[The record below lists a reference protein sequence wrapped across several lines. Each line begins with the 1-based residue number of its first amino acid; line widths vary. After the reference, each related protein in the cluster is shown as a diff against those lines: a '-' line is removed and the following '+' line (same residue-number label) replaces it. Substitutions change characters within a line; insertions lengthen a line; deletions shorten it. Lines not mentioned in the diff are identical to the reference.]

1 MIVRTYGR
9 RSRSSLSDGGGGG
22 GGGGAERG
30 LSSSQDAF
38 DFDGGDGN
46 DDELP
51 VLGSSSSQPF
61 PPSQESS
68 SMWDFDEDPPTQQ
81 PPPLLLEGSRRRGRG
96 GRRGRAEPEPEA
108 ATATLMEAEEYGEMM
123 ESLDEVNFALDGL
136 RATAPRRV
144 RRASMLSLLGICASA
159 AHRRVLR
166 AQGLVKQ
173 IIDNIL
179 VLNIDDPPCGVAA
192 AALLFVLASDV
203 QDNHLLDSEPCIQ
216 FLLKLLN
223 PPMDTIDAKA
233 PSIGSKLLGISKVQ
247 MLNSSNKDSDSIS
260 DDIISKVEEILL
272 GCKEIKPLGRDA
284 KRTSRPQLCS
294 KWLALLTM
302 EKACL
307 SNVALEETSD
317 MVSRVGGDFKETLR
331 VSGGLD
337 NIFDLMVD
345 CHSALERI
353 VKDASILSLDIE
365 EGTSLESAALLLKCL
380 KIFENA
386 TFLSDDN
393 KVHLLNM
400 SRKLS
405 PRSSPLSL
413 VGVIINIIELLSVLS
428 LLQNS
433 SIASSST
440 DKKSAKDYKG
450 GASDI
455 KGGISLN
462 GTDKCKNSKKNNLPL
477 NQKRHNCA
485 SAKSDASHIT
495 ISSSSDVGLSQ
506 MTLDCSQSISS
517 NRASSGSLGERHS
530 NGVGMKLNIRKD
542 RGKANPIR
550 GSSGWVSITAQS
562 SDGTSREMAKRRRLS
577 EKANSDLSTGA
588 GSDPFAF
595 DDVDQEPL
603 DWGLFGPKKKS
614 SQGRQAKSA
623 NGKLSDDC
631 EIAAIGTQES
641 CQPEDNN
648 QLGSTSP
655 SNVDDESSLLEE
667 CLLASIKVL
676 MNLAN
681 DNPSGCEHIASCGGL
696 NTMASLIIKHFPS
709 FDFFMD
715 KNYDMKERGSS
726 DRDVDLGQ
734 DLTYSKESKARQV
747 KAMQLRD
754 HELDFLVAILGLLVN
769 LVEKDSLNR
778 VRLASAR
785 VSVDV
790 PTQSEKAQRDVIP
803 LLCSIFLGSQG
814 SAEASAPISA
824 DDEESLMQG
833 AREAEMMI
841 VEAYAALLLGFLS
854 IESMK
859 VRGAI
864 SNCLPNSSLKV
875 LVPVLE
881 KFVAF
886 HLQLNMMTDETHS
899 AVTEVIEKCKLG

>member
-9 RSRSSLSDGGGGG
+9 RSRTFSDGAAAAGAGGGGG
-22 GGGGAERG
+22 DRG

-38 DFDGGDGN
+38 DFDAGDG
-46 DDELP
+46 DDELAA
-51 VLGSSSSQPF
+51 LGSSASQPF

-68 SMWDFDEDPPTQQ
+68 SMWDFDEDPPTQ
-81 PPPLLLEGSRRRGRG
+81 PPPPRLEGPRRK
-96 GRRGRAEPEPEA
+96 GRRGRHAEPEPEA

-123 ESLDEVNFALDGL
+123 ESVDEVNFALDGL
-136 RATAPRRV
+136 RPTAPRRV
-144 RRASMLSLLGICASA
+144 RRASLLALLGICASA
-159 AHRRVLR
+159 ARRRVLR

-173 IIDNIL
+173 IIDNVL
-179 VLNIDDPPCGVAA
+179 ALNIDDPSCGVAA

-203 QDNHLLDSEPCIQ
+203 QENHVLNSESCIR

-223 PPMDTIDAKA
+223 PPMDANDVKA

-247 MLNSSNKDSDSIS
+247 MFNGSNKDSDSS
-260 DDIISKVEEILL
+260 SEDIISKVEEILL
-272 GCKEIKPLGRDA
+272 SCKEIKPLDRDG
-284 KRTSRPQLCS
+284 KRTSRPELCS

-307 SNVALEETSD
+307 SAVALEETSD
-317 MVSRVGGDFKETLR
+317 MVTRVGGDFKETLR
-331 VSGGLD
+331 ALGGLD
-337 NIFDLMVD
+337 NIFDVMVD
-345 CHSALERI
+345 CHSSLEGI
-353 VKDASILSLDIE
+353 VKDTSTLSLDMK
-365 EGTSLESAALLLKCL
+365 EGTSLQSAALLLKCL
-380 KIFENA
+380 KILENA
-386 TFLSDDN
+386 TFLSDQN
-393 KVHLLNM
+393 KTHLLSM

-405 PRSSPLSL
+405 PRGSTVSL
-413 VGVIINIIELLSVLS
+413 VGVIINIVELLSVLS

-433 SIASSST
+433 STVSSST
-440 DKKSAKDYKG
+440 DKKSSKGCKG
-450 GASDI
+450 GCSDI
-455 KGGISLN
+455 KGATTLN
-462 GTDKCKNSKKNNLPL
+462 GHGKGKNSKKNKLSL
-477 NQKRHNCA
+477 NQKCQNC
-485 SAKSDASHIT
+485 SSSKLDASHIS
-495 ISSSSDVGLSQ
+495 ISSTSDVGLSQ
-506 MTLDCSQSISS
+506 MTLDCSQSTSS

-530 NGVGMKLNIRKD
+530 NGLGLGLKLNIRKE

-550 GSSGWVSITAQS
+550 GSSGWVSITAHS

-577 EKANSDLSTGA
+577 ENGNSDLRSGS

-595 DDVDQEPL
+595 DDVDQEPE
-603 DWGLFGPKKKS
+603 LFGQKKRS
-614 SQGRQAKSA
+614 THGRQAKSA
-623 NGKLSDDC
+623 NEKLSDDRG
-631 EIAAIGTQES
+631 IAAIGSQES
-641 CQPEDNN
+641 YQPEDNHH
-648 QLGSTSP
+648 LGATSH
-655 SNVDDESSLLEE
+655 SNVDDDSSLLED

-709 FDFFMD
+709 FDFSVD
-715 KNYDMKERGSS
+715 TG
-726 DRDVDLGQ
+726 RDVDLGQ
-734 DLTYSKESKARQV
+734 DLTDSEDSKACQV
-747 KAMQLRD
+747 KAKQLRD

-785 VSVDV
+785 VSVDLSKNA
-790 PTQSEKAQRDVIP
+790 QSEKAQRDVIP
-803 LLCSIFLGSQG
+803 LLCSIFLASKGSG
-814 SAEASAPISA
+814 EASATISP
-824 DDEESLMQG
+824 DDEESMLQG

-841 VEAYAALLLGFLS
+841 VEAYAALVLGFLS

-864 SNCLPNSSLKV
+864 SSCLPNNNLKV

-899 AVTEVIEKCKLG
+899 SVTEVIEKCKL

>member
-9 RSRSSLSDGGGGG
+9 RSRTFSDGAAGAAAGGGGG
-22 GGGGAERG
+22 DRG

-38 DFDGGDGN
+38 DFDGGDG
-46 DDELP
+46 DDELAA
-51 VLGSSSSQPF
+51 LGSSASQPF

-68 SMWDFDEDPPTQQ
+68 SMWDFDEDPPTQ
-81 PPPLLLEGSRRRGRG
+81 PPPPRLEGPRRK
-96 GRRGRAEPEPEA
+96 GRRGRHAEPEPEA

-123 ESLDEVNFALDGL
+123 ESVDEVNFALDGL
-136 RATAPRRV
+136 RPTAPRRV
-144 RRASMLSLLGICASA
+144 RRASLLALLGICASA
-159 AHRRVLR
+159 ARRRVLR

-173 IIDNIL
+173 IIDNVL
-179 VLNIDDPPCGVAA
+179 ALNIDDPSCGVAA

-203 QDNHLLDSEPCIQ
+203 QENHVLNSESCIR

-223 PPMDTIDAKA
+223 PPMDANDVKA

-247 MLNSSNKDSDSIS
+247 MFNGSNKDSDSSS

-272 GCKEIKPLGRDA
+272 SCKEIKPLDRDG
-284 KRTSRPQLCS
+284 KRASRPELCS

-307 SNVALEETSD
+307 SAVALEETSD
-317 MVSRVGGDFKETLR
+317 MVTRVGGDFKETLR
-331 VSGGLD
+331 ALGGLD
-337 NIFDLMVD
+337 NIFDVMVD
-345 CHSALERI
+345 CHSSLEGI
-353 VKDASILSLDIE
+353 VKDTSTLSLDIK
-365 EGTSLESAALLLKCL
+365 EGTSLQSAALLLKCL
-380 KIFENA
+380 KILENA
-386 TFLSDDN
+386 TFLSDQN
-393 KVHLLNM
+393 KTHLLSM

-405 PRSSPLSL
+405 PRGSTVSL
-413 VGVIINIIELLSVLS
+413 VGVIINIVELLSVLS
-428 LLQNS
+428 LLQS
-433 SIASSST
+433 SSTVSSST
-440 DKKSAKDYKG
+440 DKKSSKA
-450 GASDI
+450 DI
-455 KGGISLN
+455 KGATTLN
-462 GTDKCKNSKKNNLPL
+462 GHGKGKNSKKNKLSL
-477 NQKRHNCA
+477 NQKCQNC
-485 SAKSDASHIT
+485 SSSKLDASHIS
-495 ISSSSDVGLSQ
+495 ISSTSDVGLSQ
-506 MTLDCSQSISS
+506 MALDCSQSTSS

-530 NGVGMKLNIRKD
+530 NGLGLGLKLNIRKE

-550 GSSGWVSITAQS
+550 GSSGWVSITAHS

-577 EKANSDLSTGA
+577 ENGNSDLRSGS

-595 DDVDQEPL
+595 DDVDQEPE
-603 DWGLFGPKKKS
+603 LFGQKKRS
-614 SQGRQAKSA
+614 THGCQAKSA
-623 NGKLSDDC
+623 NEKLSDDRG
-631 EIAAIGTQES
+631 IAVIGSQES
-641 CQPEDNN
+641 YQPEDNN
-648 QLGSTSP
+648 HHLGATSH
-655 SNVDDESSLLEE
+655 SNVDDDSNLLED

-709 FDFFMD
+709 FDFSVD
-715 KNYDMKERGSS
+715 TG
-726 DRDVDLGQ
+726 RDVDLLQ
-734 DLTYSKESKARQV
+734 DLTDSEDSKACQV
-747 KAMQLRD
+747 KAKQLRD

-785 VSVDV
+785 VSVDLSKNA
-790 PTQSEKAQRDVIP
+790 QSEKAQRDVIP
-803 LLCSIFLGSQG
+803 LLCSIFLASKGSG
-814 SAEASAPISA
+814 EASATISP
-824 DDEESLMQG
+824 DDEESMLQG

-841 VEAYAALLLGFLS
+841 VEAYAALVLGFLS

-864 SNCLPNSSLKV
+864 SSCLPNNNLKV

-899 AVTEVIEKCKLG
+899 SVTEVIEKCKL

>member
-9 RSRSSLSDGGGGG
+9 RSRTFSDGAAAGGGGG
-22 GGGGAERG
+22 DRG

-38 DFDGGDGN
+38 AFDGGDG
-46 DDELP
+46 DDELAA
-51 VLGSSSSQPF
+51 LGSSASQPF

-68 SMWDFDEDPPTQQ
+68 SMWDFDEDPPTQ
-81 PPPLLLEGSRRRGRG
+81 PPPPRLEGPRRK
-96 GRRGRAEPEPEA
+96 GRRGRHAEPEPEA

-123 ESLDEVNFALDGL
+123 ESVDEVNFALDGL
-136 RATAPRRV
+136 RPTAPRRV
-144 RRASMLSLLGICASA
+144 RRASLLALLGICASA
-159 AHRRVLR
+159 ARRRVLR

-173 IIDNIL
+173 IIDNVL
-179 VLNIDDPPCGVAA
+179 ALNIDDPSCGVAA

-203 QDNHLLDSEPCIQ
+203 QENHVLNSESCIR

-223 PPMDTIDAKA
+223 PPMDANDVKA

-247 MLNSSNKDSDSIS
+247 MFNGSNKDSDSS
-260 DDIISKVEEILL
+260 SEDIISKVEEILL
-272 GCKEIKPLGRDA
+272 SCKEIKPLDRDG
-284 KRTSRPQLCS
+284 KRASRPELCS

-307 SNVALEETSD
+307 SAVALEETSD
-317 MVSRVGGDFKETLR
+317 MVTRVGGDFKETLR
-331 VSGGLD
+331 ALGGLD
-337 NIFDLMVD
+337 NIFDVMVD
-345 CHSALERI
+345 CHSSLEGI
-353 VKDASILSLDIE
+353 VKDTSTLSLE
-365 EGTSLESAALLLKCL
+365 TSLQSAALLLKCL
-380 KIFENA
+380 KILENA
-386 TFLSDDN
+386 TFLSDQN
-393 KVHLLNM
+393 KTHLLSM

-405 PRSSPLSL
+405 PRGSTVSL
-413 VGVIINIIELLSVLS
+413 VGVIINIVELLSVLS

-433 SIASSST
+433 STVSIST
-440 DKKSAKDYKG
+440 DKKSSK
-450 GASDI
+450 DI
-455 KGGISLN
+455 KGATTLN
-462 GTDKCKNSKKNNLPL
+462 GHGKGKNSKQNKLSL
-477 NQKRHNCA
+477 NQKCQNC
-485 SAKSDASHIT
+485 SSSKLDASHIS
-495 ISSSSDVGLSQ
+495 ISSTSDVGLSQ
-506 MTLDCSQSISS
+506 MTLDCSQSTSS

-530 NGVGMKLNIRKD
+530 NGLGLGLKLNIRKE

-550 GSSGWVSITAQS
+550 GSSGWVSITAHS

-577 EKANSDLSTGA
+577 ENGNSDLRSGS

-595 DDVDQEPL
+595 DDVDQEPE
-603 DWGLFGPKKKS
+603 LFGQKKRS
-614 SQGRQAKSA
+614 THGRQAKSA
-623 NGKLSDDC
+623 NEKLSDDRG
-631 EIAAIGTQES
+631 IAAIGSQES
-641 CQPEDNN
+641 YQPEDNHH
-648 QLGSTSP
+648 LGATSH
-655 SNVDDESSLLEE
+655 SNVDDDSNLLED

-709 FDFFMD
+709 FDFSAD
-715 KNYDMKERGSS
+715 TG
-726 DRDVDLGQ
+726 RDVDLLQ
-734 DLTYSKESKARQV
+734 DLTDSEDSKACQV
-747 KAMQLRD
+747 KAKQLRD

-785 VSVDV
+785 VSVGLSKNA
-790 PTQSEKAQRDVIP
+790 QSEKAQRDVIP
-803 LLCSIFLGSQG
+803 LLCSIFLASKGSG
-814 SAEASAPISA
+814 EASATISP
-824 DDEESLMQG
+824 DDEESMLQG

-841 VEAYAALLLGFLS
+841 VEAYAALVLGFLS

-864 SNCLPNSSLKV
+864 SSCLPNNNLKV

-899 AVTEVIEKCKLG
+899 SVTEVIEKCKL

>member
-9 RSRSSLSDGGGGG
+9 RSRTFSDGGGGTGAG
-22 GGGGAERG
+22 GGGGDRG

-38 DFDGGDGN
+38 DFDGGDG
-46 DDELP
+46 DDELAA
-51 VLGSSSSQPF
+51 LGSQPF

-68 SMWDFDEDPPTQQ
+68 SMWDFDEDPPTQ
-81 PPPLLLEGSRRRGRG
+81 PPPPRLEGPRRK
-96 GRRGRAEPEPEA
+96 GRRGRHAEPEPEA

-123 ESLDEVNFALDGL
+123 ESVDEVNFALDGL

-144 RRASMLSLLGICASA
+144 RRASLLALLGICASA
-159 AHRRVLR
+159 ARRRVLR

-173 IIDNIL
+173 IIDNVL
-179 VLNIDDPPCGVAA
+179 ALNIDDPSCGVAA

-203 QDNHLLDSEPCIQ
+203 QENHVLNSESCIR

-223 PPMDTIDAKA
+223 PPMDANDVKA

-247 MLNSSNKDSDSIS
+247 MFNGSNKDSDSS
-260 DDIISKVEEILL
+260 SEDIISKVEEILL
-272 GCKEIKPLGRDA
+272 SCKEIKPLDRDG
-284 KRTSRPQLCS
+284 KRTSRPELCS

-307 SNVALEETSD
+307 SAVALEETSD
-317 MVSRVGGDFKETLR
+317 MVIRVGGDFKDTLR
-331 VSGGLD
+331 ALGGLD
-337 NIFDLMVD
+337 NIFDVMVD
-345 CHSALERI
+345 CHSSLEGI
-353 VKDASILSLDIE
+353 VKDTSTLSLDIK
-365 EGTSLESAALLLKCL
+365 EGTSLQSAALLLKCL
-380 KIFENA
+380 KILENA
-386 TFLSDDN
+386 TFLSDRN
-393 KVHLLNM
+393 KTHLLSM

-405 PRSSPLSL
+405 PRGSTVSL
-413 VGVIINIIELLSVLS
+413 VGVIINIIEVLSVLS

-433 SIASSST
+433 STVSSST
-440 DKKSAKDYKG
+440 DKKSSKA
-450 GASDI
+450 DI
-455 KGGISLN
+455 KGATTLN
-462 GTDKCKNSKKNNLPL
+462 GHGKGKNSKKNNLSL
-477 NQKRHNCA
+477 NQKCQNC
-485 SAKSDASHIT
+485 SSSKSDASHII
-495 ISSSSDVGLSQ
+495 ISSTSDVGLSQ
-506 MTLDCSQSISS
+506 MTLDCSQSSSS

-530 NGVGMKLNIRKD
+530 NGLGLKLNIRKE

-550 GSSGWVSITAQS
+550 GSSGWVSITARS

-577 EKANSDLSTGA
+577 ENGNSDLKSGS

-595 DDVDQEPL
+595 DDVDQEPE
-603 DWGLFGPKKKS
+603 LFGPKKRS
-614 SQGRQAKSA
+614 THGRQAKSA
-623 NGKLSDDC
+623 NEKLSDDRG
-631 EIAAIGTQES
+631 IAAIGSQES
-641 CQPEDNN
+641 YQPEDNHH
-648 QLGSTSP
+648 LGATSH
-655 SNVDDESSLLEE
+655 SNVDDDSNLLED

-709 FDFFMD
+709 FDFSMD
-715 KNYDMKERGSS
+715 TGRH
-726 DRDVDLGQ
+726 VDLGQ
-734 DLTYSKESKARQV
+734 DLTYSEDSKACQV
-747 KAMQLRD
+747 KAKQLRD

-785 VSVDV
+785 VSVDLSKN
-790 PTQSEKAQRDVIP
+790 PQSEKAQRDVIP
-803 LLCSIFLGSQG
+803 LLCSIFLASKGFG
-814 SAEASAPISA
+814 EASATISP
-824 DDEESLMQG
+824 DDEESMLQG

-864 SNCLPNSSLKV
+864 SSCLPNNNLKV

-899 AVTEVIEKCKLG
+899 SVTEVIEKCKL

>member
-9 RSRSSLSDGGGGG
+9 RSRPSSSFSDGGGGG
-22 GGGGAERG
+22 ERG
-30 LSSSQDAF
+30 FSSSQDAF

-46 DDELP
+46 DDELAL
-51 VLGSSSSQPF
+51 LGSSSSQPF
-61 PPSQESS
+61 PASQESS
-68 SMWDFDEDPPTQQ
+68 SMWEFDEDPPTQQ
-81 PPPLLLEGSRRRGRG
+81 QPLPLLLERPRRRGRG
-96 GRRGRAEPEPEA
+96 GRGARAEPEA

-123 ESLDEVNFALDGL
+123 ESVDEVNFALDGL

-144 RRASMLSLLGICASA
+144 RRASLLSLLGICASA

-173 IIDNIL
+173 IIDNVL

-203 QDNHLLDSEPCIQ
+203 QDNHLLDSKSCIQ

-223 PPMDTIDAKA
+223 PPMDAIEAKA

-247 MLNSSNKDSDSIS
+247 MLNGSNKDSDSS
-260 DDIISKVEEILL
+260 SEDIISKVEEILL
-272 GCKEIKPLGRDA
+272 GCKEIKPLGRDE
-284 KRTSRPQLCS
+284 KRASRPQLCS

-307 SNVALEETSD
+307 SAVALEETSD

-337 NIFDLMVD
+337 NIFDVMVD
-345 CHSALERI
+345 CHLALERI
-353 VKDASILSLDIE
+353 VKDASILSLDTK

-380 KIFENA
+380 KILENA

-393 KVHLLNM
+393 KVHLLSM
-400 SRKLS
+400 SRRLS
-405 PRSSPLSL
+405 PRGCPLSL
-413 VGVIINIIELLSVLS
+413 VRVIINMIELLSVLS

-440 DKKSAKDYKG
+440 DEVSAKDYKG
-450 GASDI
+450 GSSADI
-455 KGGISLN
+455 KGGISLY
-462 GTDKCKNSKKNNLPL
+462 GTDKCKNSKNNLTL
-477 NQKRHNCA
+477 NQKRQKCA
-485 SAKSDASHIT
+485 SAKSDVSHIS
-495 ISSSSDVGLSQ
+495 ISSTSDAGLSQ

-517 NRASSGSLGERHS
+517 NRASSGSLDERHN
-530 NGVGMKLNIRKD
+530 NGVGTKLNIRKD
-542 RGKANPIR
+542 RSKVNPVR
-550 GSSGWVSITAQS
+550 GSSGWVSITARN

-577 EKANSDLSTGA
+577 ENGNSDLSTGG

-595 DDVDQEPL
+595 DDVDQEPSN
-603 DWGLFGPKKKS
+603 WGLFGPKKKP
-614 SQGRQAKSA
+614 SQERRAKSA
-623 NGKLSDDC
+623 NGKLSGDC
-631 EIAAIGTQES
+631 VAAVIGTQES
-641 CQPEDNN
+641 CQPEDNH

-655 SNVDDESSLLEE
+655 SNLDDESSLLEE

-681 DNPSGCEHIASCGGL
+681 DNPTGCEHIASCGGL
-696 NTMASLIIKHFPS
+696 NTMASLIIKHFPT
-709 FDFFMD
+709 FDFSMD
-715 KNYDMKERGSS
+715 KNHVMKERGSS

-734 DLTYSKESKARQV
+734 EPTYSEDSKAHQV

-785 VSVDV
+785 VSVDL

-814 SAEASAPISA
+814 SAEASAPISP

-864 SNCLPNSSLKV
+864 SSCLPNNSLKV

-899 AVTEVIEKCKLG
+899 AVTEVIEKCKLC

>member
-9 RSRSSLSDGGGGG
+9 RSRTFSDGAAAAGAGGGGG
-22 GGGGAERG
+22 ERG

-38 DFDGGDGN
+38 DFDGGDG
-46 DDELP
+46 DDELAA
-51 VLGSSSSQPF
+51 LGSSASQPF

-68 SMWDFDEDPPTQQ
+68 SMWDFDEDPPTQ
-81 PPPLLLEGSRRRGRG
+81 PPPPRLEGPRRK
-96 GRRGRAEPEPEA
+96 GRRGRHAEPEPEA

-123 ESLDEVNFALDGL
+123 ESVDEVNFALDGL
-136 RATAPRRV
+136 RPTAPRRV
-144 RRASMLSLLGICASA
+144 RRASLLALLGICASA
-159 AHRRVLR
+159 ARRRVLR

-173 IIDNIL
+173 IIDNVL
-179 VLNIDDPPCGVAA
+179 ALNIDDPSCGVAA

-203 QDNHLLDSEPCIQ
+203 QENHVLNSESCIR

-223 PPMDTIDAKA
+223 PPIDANDVKA

-247 MLNSSNKDSDSIS
+247 MFNGSNKDSDSS
-260 DDIISKVEEILL
+260 SEDIISKVEEILL
-272 GCKEIKPLGRDA
+272 SCKEIKPLDRDG
-284 KRTSRPQLCS
+284 KRASRPELCS

-307 SNVALEETSD
+307 SAVALEETSD
-317 MVSRVGGDFKETLR
+317 MVTRVGGDFKETLR
-331 VSGGLD
+331 ALGGLD
-337 NIFDLMVD
+337 NIFDVMVD
-345 CHSALERI
+345 CHSSLEGI
-353 VKDASILSLDIE
+353 VKDTSTLSLDIK
-365 EGTSLESAALLLKCL
+365 EGTSLQSAALLLKCL
-380 KIFENA
+380 KILENA
-386 TFLSDDN
+386 TFLSDQN
-393 KVHLLNM
+393 KTHLLSM

-405 PRSSPLSL
+405 PRGSTVSL
-413 VGVIINIIELLSVLS
+413 VGVIINIVELLSVLS

-433 SIASSST
+433 STVSSST
-440 DKKSAKDYKG
+440 DKKSSK
-450 GASDI
+450 DI
-455 KGGISLN
+455 KGATTLN
-462 GTDKCKNSKKNNLPL
+462 GHGKGKNSKKNKLSL
-477 NQKRHNCA
+477 NQKCQNC
-485 SAKSDASHIT
+485 SSSKLDASHIS
-495 ISSSSDVGLSQ
+495 ISSTSDVGLSQ
-506 MTLDCSQSISS
+506 MTLDCSQSTSS

-530 NGVGMKLNIRKD
+530 NGLGLGLKLNIRKE

-550 GSSGWVSITAQS
+550 GSSGWVSITAHS

-577 EKANSDLSTGA
+577 ENGNSDLRSGS

-595 DDVDQEPL
+595 DDVDQEPE
-603 DWGLFGPKKKS
+603 LFGQKKRS
-614 SQGRQAKSA
+614 THGRQAKSA
-623 NGKLSDDC
+623 NEKLSDDRGV
-631 EIAAIGTQES
+631 AAIGNQES
-641 CQPEDNN
+641 YQPEDNHH
-648 QLGSTSP
+648 LGATSH
-655 SNVDDESSLLEE
+655 SNVDDDSNLLED

-709 FDFFMD
+709 FDFSVD
-715 KNYDMKERGSS
+715 TG
-726 DRDVDLGQ
+726 RDVDLLQ
-734 DLTYSKESKARQV
+734 DLTDSEDSKACQV
-747 KAMQLRD
+747 KAKQLRD

-785 VSVDV
+785 VSVDLSKNA
-790 PTQSEKAQRDVIP
+790 QSEKAQRDVIP
-803 LLCSIFLGSQG
+803 LLCSIFLASKGSG
-814 SAEASAPISA
+814 EASATISP
-824 DDEESLMQG
+824 DDEESMLQG

-841 VEAYAALLLGFLS
+841 VEAYAALVLGFLS

-864 SNCLPNSSLKV
+864 SSCLPNNNLKV

-899 AVTEVIEKCKLG
+899 SVTEVIEKCKL